1 MHIEAGA
8 NPTSSRN
15 TRTSNGDNLAAEK
28 TVVFFPYKSSKGW
41 ATAIVDRAK

>member
-15 TRTSNGDNLAAEK
+15 SRTSKGDNLAAEK
-28 TVVFFPYKSSKGW
+28 TVVFFPYRSSNGC
-41 ATAIVDRAK
+41 AIDIVERAK